1 MSSKEGC
8 GGGALASTGVVFR
21 VGPSGR
27 RTTSEPVWVPLRSSD
42 ALVSV
47 NIVTVGSL
55 EVVLR
60 SGVIAGPSSLIGF
73 RTSWEPDWV

>member
-8 GGGALASTGVVFR
+8 GGGALASTVVVFR
-21 VGPSGR
+21 VGPS
-27 RTTSEPVWVPLRSSD
+27 EPFWVPLRSSD

-47 NIVTVGSL
+47 TLGSL

-73 RTSWEPDWV
+73 RTSWEPD